1 MLKSIFSLLDY
12 PKPRK
17 LIMDINIYIATWQGN
32 KLPHVLYIT
41 YNQLYHIPGIQKGAS

>member
-17 LIMDINIYIATWQGN
+17 LIMDINIYNTLDFLKNHTI
-32 KLPHVLYIT
+32 KR
-41 YNQLYHIPGIQKGAS
+41 IPVF